1 MINAILF
8 RNENKNFYGFS
19 LKGHAGYA
27 NAGKDIVCAAVS
39 VLGIN
44 TVNSIEKL
52 TSAKFKVEE
61 SDGNLKFCL
70 ITKDSMEANLLLK
83 SFALGLR
90 EIQKSYGSKY
100 IRISYKE

>member
-27 NAGKDIVCAAVS
+27 NAGKDIICAAVS

-44 TVNSIEKL
+44 TGNSIEKL
-52 TSAKFKVEE
+52 TYAKLKVEE
-61 SDGNLKFCL
+61 SDGN
-70 ITKDSMEANLLLK
+70 
-83 SFALGLR
+83 
-90 EIQKSYGSKY
+90 
-100 IRISYKE
+100 